1 MKSLF
6 SFSVVP
12 LTGMFSLCLWAAASV
27 TWGQTPE
34 WARVYA
40 THESLSQATSE
51 EDRMALHGQLMG
63 LWEEALASGHAFEV
77 DWSGW
82 NNAVVDLGEDNERL
96 LVFTWNV
103 ELDDRTQRYGGWV
116 AHAAPDN
123 ALGYTYTMLEH
134 DRNVDPQDDS
144 RMHRHDHWQGGLYYA
159 GVLQHDRD
167 DPVYT
172 LLAWDGADA
181 LTTRKWIET
190 VEPRNGRVRFGAP
203 RFDMPQGLQKRVV
216 LAYADAVQATLRVE
230 PEVGRIVYDHLAPED
245 PSFQGQHAFYGPTL
259 SYDGLEWRKGRWHFT
274 PDLAVKNSDD
284 NSPREYRD
292 PSRRRRRN

>member
-1 MKSLF
+1 MGRRLG
-6 SFSVVP
+6 VVGP
-12 LTGMFSLCLWAAASV
+12 NPGV
-27 TWGQTPE
+27 G
-34 WARVYA
+34 VYA

-63 LWEEALASGHAFEV
+63 LWKEALASGHALDV

-82 NNAVVDLGEDNERL
+82 NNAVVDLGEDDERL

-190 VEPRNGRVRFGAP
+190 VEPATDVYASVRLALTCP
-203 RFDMPQGLQKRVV
+203 KACRSAWSWPTPMPCRPHCAWNQNS
-216 LAYADAVQATLRVE
+216 AASSTTTLPPKTR
-230 PEVGRIVYDHLAPED
+230 RSKD
-245 PSFQGQHAFYGPTL
+245 STL
-259 SYDGLEWRKGRWHFT
+259 STG
-274 PDLAVKNSDD
+274 P
-284 NSPREYRD
+284 P
-292 PSRRRRRN
+292 

>member
-1 MKSLF
+1 M
-6 SFSVVP
+6 
-12 LTGMFSLCLWAAASV
+12 
-27 TWGQTPE
+27 
-34 WARVYA
+34 
-40 THESLSQATSE
+40 
-51 EDRMALHGQLMG
+51 
-63 LWEEALASGHAFEV
+63 

-167 DPVYT
+167 DPVH
-172 LLAWDGADA
+172 LARMGRRRRLDHAKVDRDGG
-181 LTTRKWIET
+181 TSQRTW
-190 VEPRNGRVRFGAP
+190 RFGAP

-230 PEVGRIVYDHLAPED
+230 SELGRIVYDHLAPED